1 MKGDDDDDEFDD
13 DGCRYHLSMSDYHA
27 SPHAGCACWTS
38 FDLTQAF
45 PSVISTKNSW
55 SPRLYPT
62 Q

>member
-1 MKGDDDDDEFDD
+1 MKGDDDDEFDD
-13 DGCRYHLSMSDYHA
+13 DGCRYHLSMSDHA

-45 PSVISTKNSW
+45 PSVISTKNSS